1 MMTISELTAKWNSI
15 SPFSGGFLLV
25 SDDNALSFHVGY
37 AGDRQKCFMV
47 LNSGK
52 VDRIVSSKAIRVD
65 CDRLTNGE
73 YALRFLLN
81 YPSLD
86 ELFVKLCWDLIDASS
101 GAPDPV
107 NKIIV
112 QYRSWLRLLQQ
123 AGSDLMNANSQK
135 GLLGELMFL
144 NSAIDQ
150 YGSADALR
158 AWTGPEGSD
167 QDYNFS
173 DHWAEVK
180 AVSIAAEQVSV
191 SSLQQ
196 LDRDDEGEFVVF
208 FMDKTSSHGAKSI
221 SLPELIAAVR
231 IKLETNTERDELSC
245 KLTKYGYY
253 DKDEDKY
260 AEIRYQFSEQRTYRV
275 TSDFPRLTRRFV
287 PNGVTRAEYHLDLEV
302 LEAFRK

>member
-1 MMTISELTAKWNSI
+1 
-15 SPFSGGFLLV
+15 
-25 SDDNALSFHVGY
+25 
-37 AGDRQKCFMV
+37 
-47 LNSGK
+47 
-52 VDRIVSSKAIRVD
+52 
-65 CDRLTNGE
+65 
-73 YALRFLLN
+73 
-81 YPSLD
+81 
-86 ELFVKLCWDLIDASS
+86 
-101 GAPDPV
+101 
-107 NKIIV
+107 
-112 QYRSWLRLLQQ
+112 
-123 AGSDLMNANSQK
+123 
-135 GLLGELMFL
+135 
-144 NSAIDQ
+144 
-150 YGSADALR
+150 
-158 AWTGPEGSD
+158 
-167 QDYNFS
+167 
-173 DHWAEVK
+173 VK

-231 IKLETNTERDELSC
+231 NKLETNTERDELSC

-275 TSDFPRLTRRFV
+275 NSDFPRLTRRIV